1 MSICINPNCQSDF
14 IPLSGSKGKYCSLS
28 CGTSHRNE
36 IGRQNRLEEYNRNP
50 KLCLS
55 CDSPLNYTKY
65 KNKNVYCNHSCA
77 TSHTNC
83 GRVASGWIHPA
94 KKTDEE
100 KKVTVRL
107 RMERNKLNKAHSPK
121 KPRTKLACTKPRN
134 TTYIQK
140 SCPECG
146 ILFTLPLSKKGT
158 KYCSDVCRQPH
169 KGGFRST
176 SQITK
181 TIHYYN
187 EDRFDSGAE
196 VLFAK
201 LCDQNNITW
210 ERNSGQFKFPYVDN
224 KGKTRHYYPDFLLT
238 TLNTFVE
245 IKGKRFLNESTYL
258 KLKAVDRPIELVMS
272 TDICLFILRV
282 CASMPIV

>member
-1 MSICINPNCQSDF
+1 MSICINPKCQSEF

-28 CGTSHRNE
+28 CGTVHRNE
-36 IGRQNRLEEYNRNP
+36 IARQNRLEEYNQNP

-55 CDSPLNYTKY
+55 CDSPLDYAKY
-65 KNKNVYCNHSCA
+65 KNKNVHCNHSCA
-77 TSHTNC
+77 AGYTNRA
-83 GRVASGWIHPA
+83 RVNTGWTHPA
-94 KKTDEE
+94 KKSKEE
-100 KKVTVRL
+100 KAVTLQL
-107 RMERNKLNKAHSPK
+107 RITRNKAKKANVSKSTCSPPVPSPSRPIRYTNK
-121 KPRTKLACTKPRN
+121 T
-134 TTYIQK
+134 
-140 SCPECG
+140 CPECG
-146 ILFTLPLSKKGT
+146 NIFVLPLKKKNV

-181 TIHYYN
+181 RTHYYN
-187 EDRFDSGAE
+187 DDRFDSGAE

-210 ERNSGQFKFPYVDN
+210 ERNSGQFKYPYVDN

-272 TDICLFILRV
+272 TDIYLFILRV
-282 CASMPIV
+282 CASLPIE